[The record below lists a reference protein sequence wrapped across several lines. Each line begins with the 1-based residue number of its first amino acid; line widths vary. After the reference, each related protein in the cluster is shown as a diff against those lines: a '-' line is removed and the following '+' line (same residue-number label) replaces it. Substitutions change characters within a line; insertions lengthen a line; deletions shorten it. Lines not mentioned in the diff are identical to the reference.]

1 MERKEHLMSS
11 SIGGIG
17 GSSAIHLR
25 EMRAMKRPD
34 PAQMADALFSKLDSA
49 KQGYIEKSDLQGAIA
64 KVVSS
69 SSARSSAAA
78 ATSDSASLA
87 NELFSKLDSN
97 SDGKVTKQ
105 EFSDTLKKIGEQLDS
120 QLMHARTT
128 GAMAQGGANG
138 TQAMNGPPPPRP
150 PEGAGLTKEQL
161 SSVASKME
169 TSNSDLSSK
178 LTALVTNFDQADTN
192 GDGKISFQ
200 EAQAYQ
206 EAKRC
211 RQVFRVGIVGGE
223 QRREQRRHPLRRP
236 SGVTNR
242 APDGCLRQRQ
252 WRPRRCICRVGQRLS
267 LVRPA

>member
-1 MERKEHLMSS
+1 MSS

-206 EAKRC
+206 EANAAVRSSASASSAASSAGNNADT
-211 RQVFRVGIVGGE
+211 RSDALLASQIARLMDAYGSGNGGRGGASAE
-223 QRREQRRHPLRRP
+223 LA
-236 SGVTNR
+236 SV
-242 APDGCLRQRQ
+242 
-252 WRPRRCICRVGQRLS
+252 
-267 LVRPA
+267 